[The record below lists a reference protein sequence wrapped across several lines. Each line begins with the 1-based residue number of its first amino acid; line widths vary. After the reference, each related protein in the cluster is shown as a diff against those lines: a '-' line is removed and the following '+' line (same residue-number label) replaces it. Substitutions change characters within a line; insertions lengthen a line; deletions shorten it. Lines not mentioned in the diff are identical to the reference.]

1 MSASPPSQGGF
12 RWVFII
18 IMEKTSNL
26 ETRRIWLFLIIT
38 FVITYA
44 WTIGLIWPRVLGRDA
59 ATLSQEEQNIN
70 VALTAVLMFFPALG
84 VLITRLVTR
93 EGFKNAMLCL
103 NLKGNVRY
111 YLIGWF
117 GPMVL
122 TLFGTVLYFVVCPS
136 AFSLASYQAQM
147 ATVPLP
153 ETLFWVVQ
161 ALLML
166 IAPLLNLVP
175 CFGEEWGWRGYLLPK
190 VATRMKFLP
199 TVLLTGFIWG
209 IWHAPIIVA
218 GHNYGMSYPGYPWWG
233 IIAMCLFCI
242 VVGTLFSY
250 ITLKTKSCWPAVFAH
265 GMLNGTA
272 SIGVIFLADP
282 MGYDRFVGPVPTG
295 IIGAAA
301 YILVAVWIV
310 YKMCREEA

>member
-1 MSASPPSQGGF
+1 
-12 RWVFII
+12 
-18 IMEKTSNL
+18 MEKESKL
-26 ETRRIWLFLIIT
+26 EMRRIWLFLIIT
-38 FVITYA
+38 FAMTYA
-44 WTIGLIWPRVLGRDA
+44 WTIGLIWPRVLGRDVT
-59 ATLSQEEQNIN
+59 TLTQEETLVNT
-70 VALTAVLMFFPALG
+70 ALTAVLMFFPAIG

-93 EGFKNAMLCL
+93 EGFKNAMLRL

-117 GPMVL
+117 GPFVL
-122 TLFGTVLYFVVCPS
+122 TLLGTLLYFVIFPS
-136 AFSLASYQAQM
+136 EFTLTTYRAQM
-147 ATVPLP
+147 ATLP
-153 ETLFWVVQ
+153 FSETTFWVLQ
-161 ALLML
+161 GMLML

-190 VATRMKFLP
+190 VAERMKFLP

-218 GHNYGMSYPGYPWWG
+218 GHNYGMNYPGYPWWG
-233 IIAMCLFCI
+233 IIAMCVFCI

-250 ITLKTKSCWPAVFAH
+250 VTLKAKSCWPAVFAH

-282 MGYDRFVGPVPTG
+282 MAYERFIGPVPTG

-301 YILVAVWIV
+301 YIVAAVCIVWK
-310 YKMCREEA
+310 YRD